1 MVVLRKA
8 LGSNF
13 RQKGYRNR
21 IRRRHGV
28 DGENRRI
35 TFSSRLD
42 HAQPLMEAAPRPEP
56 GRPEEPRLERELQR
70 LRPFGE
76 AYLMRNFG
84 DQLIYADAEDAVSDV
99 TLRIHRQIAAG
110 HPPEN
115 LQSVFLTGCKNAA
128 IDRLR
133 WRARKPTVAL
143 EAAVDTPTPLPAPE
157 ELAERR
163 EVGSRMREV
172 LARISRRQRQVLILR
187 FGLELTVPE
196 IAGQM
201 GISLPAAKNLLAR
214 GIEQARRRVEAIEGE
229 RFCPEIQSLLR
240 SAVVDKDLCGLA
252 SDDEQREL
260 HAHLDHCGTCK
271 SFLASLHD
279 DFASIGPAALL
290 AASTANRGL
299 LTHLA
304 AHFDHAL
311 SGLQVGIA
319 KVRLGAYKLGGAFN
333 GDAGGAGGALGT
345 TSQKILAICGTA
357 TATTATCLATGIVGP
372 GIGVLNHHQRDPGAL
387 HHKPSTAQVR
397 LISELPP
404 EPTQPE
410 PEEAP
415 TAEPAPVPA
424 AQPKPPSQP
433 SAEPEPEPEPAPTP
447 AQQSAEEFGIE
458 STAPPPEPEPEPQP
472 SSAPSAPAPS
482 GGGGGGE
489 NFGFGG

>member
-1 MVVLRKA
+1 
-8 LGSNF
+8 
-13 RQKGYRNR
+13 
-21 IRRRHGV
+21 
-28 DGENRRI
+28 
-35 TFSSRLD
+35 
-42 HAQPLMEAAPRPEP
+42 MEAAPRPES
-56 GRPEEPRLERELQR
+56 GRPEEVQLERELQR

-84 DQLIYADAEDAVSDV
+84 DQLAYADAEDAVSDV
-99 TLRIHRQIAAG
+99 TLRIHRQIAADQ
-110 HPPEN
+110 PPEN

-163 EVGSRMREV
+163 EVGFRMREV

-196 IAGQM
+196 IAEQM

-214 GIEQARRRVEAIEGE
+214 GIEQARRRIEAIEGE

-240 SAVVDKDLCGLA
+240 RAVVDKNLCGLA

-279 DFASIGPAALL
+279 DFASIGPAALF
-290 AASTANRGL
+290 AASAAHYGL
-299 LTHLA
+299 RSHLA
-304 AHFDHAL
+304 AHLDHAL
-311 SGLQVGIA
+311 SGLQAGVA
-319 KVRLGAYKLGGAFN
+319 KARLGAYKLGGAFSGN
-333 GDAGGAGGALGT
+333 EGGTGGALGT
-345 TSQKILAICGTA
+345 TSQKVLAICGTA

-372 GIGVLNHHQRDPGAL
+372 GIGVLNHHQPDPGAL
-387 HHKPSTAQVR
+387 HHKSSPAQVR
-397 LISELPP
+397 MISELPP
-404 EPTQPE
+404 EPTPPE
-410 PEEAP
+410 PEETP
-415 TAEPAPVPA
+415 TAGPAPVPA
-424 AQPKPPSQP
+424 AQAKPPSQP
-433 SAEPEPEPEPAPTP
+433 SAEPEPEPAPTP

-458 STAPPPEPEPEPQP
+458 STAPQPEPEPEPQP
-472 SSAPSAPAPS
+472 SSTPPAPAPT
-482 GGGGGGE
+482 GGGGGE